1 MADEPEGKLEMVIR
15 VLGNELFAFK
25 MTVDDFKMKWVL
37 IGVIA
42 LVIMLW
48 AVGSFGPQLQGLI
61 NG

>member
-42 LVIMLW
+42 LVVMLW

-61 NG
+61 DG

>member
-1 MADEPEGKLEMVIR
+1 MADEPEGKLEMAIR

-37 IGVIA
+37 IGVVA

-48 AVGSFGPQLQGLI
+48 AVGSLVTLQGLI
-61 NG
+61 DG